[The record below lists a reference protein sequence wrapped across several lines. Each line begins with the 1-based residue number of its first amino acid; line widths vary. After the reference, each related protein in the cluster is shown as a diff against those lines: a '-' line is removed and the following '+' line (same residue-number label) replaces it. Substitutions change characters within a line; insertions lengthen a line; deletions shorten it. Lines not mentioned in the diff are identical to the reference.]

1 MLNKIN
7 VIGAKVH
14 NLKNVSITLPRNKLI
29 VFTGLSGSGKSSLA
43 FDTIYAEGQRRY
55 MESLSSY
62 ARQFLHQLDK
72 PDVDHIEGLSPAIS
86 IEQKTASH
94 NPRSTVATV
103 TEIYDYFRLLYAS
116 IGIAHC
122 PSCKK
127 PVKKQSLQEIVD
139 HIMSWDMDQKIMVL
153 APLLREKKGTH
164 KDLLEKLQ
172 KEGFSRVCINGTL
185 HKLGDDIAL
194 EKNKKHTI
202 RLVIDRLTLSSSN
215 QTRLTESIETGLRQ
229 TDGLI
234 EIDLIDQKKSILF
247 SEQFACADC
256 HVSLPEINHRLFSFN
271 SPMGAC
277 TACKGLGDT
286 YDFDPDLVIE
296 HPDQPVRTCTGKV
309 LNLDNTFY
317 GRHLNQTAK
326 KHGFDWDTPFKTL
339 TKKQQ
344 NIVLYGS
351 TTEQTADPFLAG
363 TADDYQ
369 GRQGDW
375 EGILTNL
382 RRRYYQTHSEG
393 MRFFFRGYM
402 SAYPCQ
408 SCQGSRLK
416 PAARSVTIGALTIYE
431 LTQLSVRK
439 LVPFFD
445 ALKLTEKELEIS
457 RQILKEIQD
466 RLSFLYNVGL
476 QYLTL
481 SRRTGSLSGG
491 EYQRIRLATQI
502 GAGLTGVLY
511 VLDEPSIGLHQRD
524 NLKLIETLVNLKNL
538 GNTLIVVEH
547 DEDMMRAAE
556 HIVDIGPGAGKKG
569 GSIVFSGNY
578 KKLLNSKTETADYLT
593 GKKSV
598 SLSEK
603 KRPKGPAKKLSIY
616 KATENNLK
624 SVTAHFP
631 LGNLVCV
638 TGVSGSGKSTLIN
651 GTLKKALM
659 RHFHNSKERPGK
671 FQKLAGTEHIDK
683 VITIDQSPIGRTP
696 RSNPVTYTQ
705 IFTPIR
711 ELFAQ
716 TPEAKVRGFKPGRF
730 SFNVKGGRC
739 ESCEGDGLVKIEM
752 HFLSDVYVTCE
763 VCKGK
768 RYNDETLAVKFK
780 GYTIS
785 DILNLSVDE
794 AADVFKNIPVIYKK
808 IETLQKVGLGYVS
821 LGQNATT
828 LSGGEAQRVKL
839 AKELSKRS
847 TGKTL
852 YLLDEP
858 TTGLHFSDIQKLLTV
873 LNDLV
878 NTGNTV
884 IVIEHNLDVIR
895 NADHLIDMGP
905 EGGEGGG
912 EIIAEGSP
920 LAVSKVAK
928 SHTGQFLKKLL
939 L

>member
-1 MLNKIN
+1 MLDTIK
-7 VIGAKVH
+7 VRGARVH
-14 NLKNVSITLPRNKLI
+14 NLKNIDIDLPRNQLI

-116 IGIAHC
+116 IGTAHC
-122 PSCKK
+122 PSCQQ
-127 PVKKQSLQEIVD
+127 PVRKQSLQEIVD
-139 HIMSWDMDQKIMVL
+139 HILSWNDTPKIMIL
-153 APLLREKKGTH
+153 SPLIRDQKGTH
-164 KDLLEKLQ
+164 KELLEKLL
-172 KEGFSRVCINGTL
+172 KDGFSRVCINGELLRLDSDITL
-185 HKLGDDIAL
+185 T
-194 EKNKKHTI
+194 KNKKHTI
-202 RLVIDRLTLSSSN
+202 QLVIDRLNLSSAN
-215 QTRLTESIETGLRQ
+215 PTRLTESIETGLRHS
-229 TDGLI
+229 DGLI
-234 EIDLIDQKKSILF
+234 EIDRLDSGETVLF
-247 SEQFACADC
+247 SEHFSCPDC
-256 HVSLPEINHRLFSFN
+256 QISLPEINHRLFSFN
-271 SPMGAC
+271 NPSGAC
-277 TACKGLGDT
+277 PDCKGLGDT

-296 HPDQPVRTCTGKV
+296 HPHQPLRTCTGKV
-309 LNLDNTFY
+309 LNLDNTYY
-317 GRHLNQTAK
+317 GRHLNETAQQ
-326 KHGFDWDTPFKTL
+326 HGFDWNTPFNSL
-339 TKKQQ
+339 SKKQK
-344 NIVLYGS
+344 NIVLYGRPTRQSQSDFFTQNSELS
-351 TTEQTADPFLAG
+351 T
-363 TADDYQ
+363 
-369 GRQGDW
+369 GRGGDW

-382 RRRYYQTHSEG
+382 RRRYYQTQSEG

-402 SAYPCQ
+402 SAYPCRT
-408 SCQGSRLK
+408 CGGSRLK
-416 PAARSVTIGALTIYE
+416 PAARSVTVGNLNIHE
-431 LTQLSVRK
+431 LTQLSVRH
-439 LVPFFD
+439 LIPFFD
-445 ALKLTEKELEIS
+445 TLKLSDTELKIS
-457 RQILKEIQD
+457 NQLLKEINA
-466 RLSFLYNVGL
+466 RLSFLSNVGL

-491 EYQRIRLATQI
+491 EFQRIRLATQI

-524 NLKLIETLVNLKNL
+524 NLKLIETLITLKDL

-547 DEDMMRAAE
+547 DEDMMRSAQ
-556 HIVDIGPGAGKKG
+556 HIVDIGPGAGKNG
-569 GSIVFSGNY
+569 GQIVYSGTFSSMM
-578 KKLLNSKTETADYLT
+578 KAKTETANYLSKRKLIT
-593 GKKSV
+593 
-598 SLSEK
+598 LDTK
-603 KRPKGPAKKLSIY
+603 KRPKETPPYLILH
-616 KATENNLK
+616 KAQENNLQ
-624 SVTAHFP
+624 SVTARFP
-631 LGNLVCV
+631 LGQLICV

-659 RHFHNSKERPGK
+659 RHFYNSKERPGK
-671 FQKLAGTEHIDK
+671 FEKLTGVEHLDK

-711 ELFAQ
+711 ELFSQ

-739 ESCEGDGLVKIEM
+739 DACEGDGVVKIEM
-752 HFLSDVYVTCE
+752 HFLSDVYVTCD

-768 RYNDETLAVKFK
+768 RYNEETLAVTFK

-785 DILNLSVDE
+785 DILNLSVDD
-794 AADVFKNIPVIYKK
+794 AAHVFKNIPAIFKK
-808 IETLQKVGLGYVS
+808 VETLQKVGLGYVS
-821 LGQNATT
+821 LGQNALT
-828 LSGGEAQRVKL
+828 LSGGEAQRIKL

-878 NTGNTV
+878 NNGNTV

-895 NADHLIDMGP
+895 HADHILDMGP

-912 EIIAEGSP
+912 MIVAEGTP
-920 LAVSKVAK
+920 LAVSSIGN
-928 SHTGQFLKKLL
+928 SHTGRFLKTLF
-939 L
+939 